1 MKQVF
6 AILILAMT
14 SFNLFSQEMEKKTST
29 PLYAD
34 AIISVKT
41 PQGKLK
47 ELIEQIGLQNKGVPA
62 IDANGLAM
70 ETNIPGINATRAKMG
85 LFIFALNNYYD
96 EATETQLTVKVEA
109 QVVTI
114 KGQKVKEKKNPS
126 ATKTNEEFSLQN
138 FPKNSSLKVML
149 ESNQLEEILEKIK
162 SRYDMTLLSFYDE
175 KSEDVIHLYGSQSNL
190 KILEKVLNKIEKKW
204 QSDKNQK
211 FNDLLFASIQEEKIE
226 SIETKIKDIEATTE
240 IYKLHKNNAFEK
252 LNSTEENQK
261 PILDEIEGLK
271 KQISENNAKVKL
283 LNAELEKLKKQKPEK

>member
-1 MKQVF
+1 MS
-6 AILILAMT
+6 M
-14 SFNLFSQEMEKKTST
+14 NLFSQEIDKKTIT

-85 LFIFALNNYYD
+85 LFLFALNNYYD
-96 EATETQLTVKVEA
+96 EATEVQLTVKVEA

-126 ATKTNEEFSLQN
+126 TAKTNEEFCLQN
-138 FPKNSSLKVML
+138 FPKNGSLKIMI
-149 ESNQLEEILEKIK
+149 EGNQLEDIIEKIK
-162 SRYDMTLLSFYDE
+162 LRYEMTLLSFYDE
-175 KSEDVIHLYGSQSNL
+175 KSEEVIHLYGSQSNI
-190 KILEKVLNKIEKKW
+190 KILEKILNKIEKKW

-211 FNDLLFASIQEEKIE
+211 FNDLLFVAIQEEKIE
-226 SIETKIKDIEATTE
+226 SIEAKIKDIEATTE
-240 IYKLHKNNAFEK
+240 IYILHKNNAFEK
-252 LNSTEENQK
+252 LNNTEENQK
-261 PILDEIEGLK
+261 PLLAEIDGLK
-271 KQISENNAKVKL
+271 KQIAENNAKVKL